1 MIPLFDLHCDTLG
14 EMYDRNYSYDSSP
27 LHISLDKCVDFSP
40 YIQVMAIWSDFRLSP
55 KEAYKRYREALN
67 YAKNQ
72 GINFLKDFESES
84 IARRGFILAVEGA
97 EIAEGDLDRLRKFK
111 NDGVKIITLFW
122 KDTNLLGGAWNTDIP
137 LSDFGIEFTRKCFE
151 LSIIPDVSHASAKAT
166 KDIIKLAIDNDKT
179 IIASHSNSHTVCNHK
194 RNLTDHD
201 FLEIKNL
208 KGLVGIS
215 LACQHLRN
223 DDQAHIS
230 DILKHIHHYLSLGG
244 TDTVCLGCDF
254 DGVSTLPHGIR
265 NISDLKELY
274 FEMQYNFGSDI
285 TEKIFYKNAFDF
297 FKRNY

>member
-14 EMYDRNYSYDSSP
+14 EMYNGNCSLDSSP
-27 LHISLDKCVDFSP
+27 LHISLDKCADYLP
-40 YIQVMAIWSDFRLSP
+40 YFQVMAIWSDFRLTP
-55 KEAYKRYREALN
+55 KEAYKRYNEALT
-67 YAKNQ
+67 YAENQ
-72 GINFLKDFESES
+72 GISFIKDFKS
-84 IARRGFILAVEGA
+84 ITDRGFILAIEDA
-97 EIAEGDLDRLRKFK
+97 KIIEGDLERLVKFK

-137 LSDFGIEFTRKCFE
+137 LSDFGIEFTKKCFE
-151 LSIIPDVSHASAKAT
+151 LSIIPDISHASIKST
-166 KDIIKLAIDNDKT
+166 RDIIRIAKESGKT
-179 IIASHSNSHTVCNHK
+179 IIASHSNSYTVCNHK

-215 LACQHLRN
+215 LACQHLGN

-230 DILKHIHHYLSLGG
+230 DILKHIYHYLSLGG